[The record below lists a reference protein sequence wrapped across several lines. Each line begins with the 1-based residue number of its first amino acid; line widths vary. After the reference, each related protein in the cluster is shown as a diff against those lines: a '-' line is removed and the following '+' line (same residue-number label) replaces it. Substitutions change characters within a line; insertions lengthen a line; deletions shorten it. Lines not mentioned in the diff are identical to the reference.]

1 MVIWTHSVDTDK
13 FCKTDFS
20 ESLWSLRK
28 GRFTYKIP
36 PLSWHGEPC
45 PGKTVIS
52 YKSGRISAIRV
63 EPWGS
68 ITHLIPFGMEVPFLF
83 YGTDIPKSVNKSN
96 LKKQKGKIMIKV
108 TLKDGSVKEF
118 ENALSLAEIAKSISP
133 KLLEKATVAKVDGEL
148 KDLRDIVDAD
158 CEVEILSFEDK
169 EGKKAFWHTASHVMA
184 QAILKFIPDA
194 KLTIGP
200 AIDNG
205 FYYDIDT
212 DVVIG
217 EELIAKIEEEMLAI
231 AKAGSELKRYNLS
244 KEEALAKFPGN
255 EYKQE
260 LINELPE
267 GEEISFYEQDGFV
280 DLCAGPHL
288 MNLKPIGA
296 VKIMSVAGAYWRGNS
311 ENKMLTRV
319 YGIAFPKKKELDE
332 YLNRLEEAK
341 KRDHRKLGKELRLFE
356 MADEGPGFPFFLPNG
371 MIVYNTLMDYWRELH
386 KREGYVEISTP
397 IILNRALWEQS
408 GHWDHYKENMYF
420 TKIDEGDYAVKPMN
434 CPGGMLVYKMEPH
447 SYRDLPMRV
456 GEIGLVHRHELSG
469 ALNGLMRVRCF
480 HQDDAH
486 IFMTQEQIRDEIK
499 GVVRLFD
506 EVYAKFGLSYHAE
519 LSTRPENSMGS
530 DEDWEIATEGLRG
543 ALEEIGLPYIINE
556 GDGAFY
562 GPKID
567 FHLNDA
573 IGRTWQCG
581 TIQLDMQMP
590 ERFELEYVG
599 ADGEKHRPVMI
610 HRVAYGSIER
620 FIGIL
625 IEHFAGAFPTWL
637 APVQA
642 VIIPVSEAH
651 KEYAYEVQKQLDAAG
666 VRVKVDDRNE
676 KMGYRIRE
684 NQLQKVPYMLVVG
697 DKEIADGA
705 VAVRARKENL
715 EGPMPVAEFI
725 DYIVNEIKERRL

>member
-1 MVIWTHSVDTDK
+1 MAN
-13 FCKTDFS
+13 
-20 ESLWSLRK
+20 RA
-28 GRFTYKIP
+28 RAR
-36 PLSWHGEPC
+36 PLYL
-45 PGKTVIS
+45 TRVAV
-52 YKSGRISAIRV
+52 YTAIRV
-63 EPWGS
+63 EPWG
-68 ITHLIPFGMEVPFLF
+68 ITHLIPFGMEVLF
-83 YGTDIPKSVNKSN
+83 YFTGTDIPKSVIKRN
-96 LKKQKGKIMIKV
+96 LKNRKGKIMIKV
-108 TLKDGSVKEF
+108 TLKDGSIKEF
-118 ENALSLAEIAKSISP
+118 ENPISLADLAKSISP
-133 KLLEKATVAKVDGEL
+133 KLLDKATVAKVNGDL

-158 CEVEILSFEDK
+158 AEVEILTFEDK

-231 AKAGSELKRYNLS
+231 AKAGSELKRYNLP

-311 ENKMLTRV
+311 ENKMLQRV
-319 YGIAFPKKKELDE
+319 YGIAFPKQKELDE

-371 MIVYNTLMDYWRELH
+371 MIVYNTLMDYWREIH

-397 IILNRALWEQS
+397 IILNRQLWETS

-420 TKIDEGDYAVKPMN
+420 TKIDDADYAVKPMN

-486 IFMTQEQIRDEIK
+486 IFMTREQIREEIK
-499 GVVRLFD
+499 GVARLFD
-506 EVYAKFGLSYHAE
+506 EVYSLFGLSYHAE

-651 KEYAYEVQKQLDAAG
+651 KDYAYEVQKKLDAAG
-666 VRVKVDDRNE
+666 IRVKVDDRNE

-705 VAVRARKENL
+705 VSVRARKENL
-715 EGPMPVAEFI
+715 DGAMPVADFI
-725 DYIVNEIKERRL
+725 DYIKAEIKERRL